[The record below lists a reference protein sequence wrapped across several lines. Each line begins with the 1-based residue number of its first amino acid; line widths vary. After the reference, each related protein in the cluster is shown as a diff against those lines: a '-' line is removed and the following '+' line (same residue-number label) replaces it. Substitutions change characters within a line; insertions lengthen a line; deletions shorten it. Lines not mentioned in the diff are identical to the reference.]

1 MRSINLNF
9 AVTLIVKIIV
19 IKYARPAKFTTYPAN
34 YVSYTNYDNYDSY
47 SLEPTINSDCIP
59 SEQLEY
65 LNDNIESVEIFKRD
79 KNAIR
84 CWKCKKNNVENSFTC
99 ECGVDLSINSHS
111 ITSVIVHK

>member
-1 MRSINLNF
+1 MSK
-9 AVTLIVKIIV
+9 TQ
-19 IKYARPAKFTTYPAN
+19 
-34 YVSYTNYDNYDSY
+34 
-47 SLEPTINSDCIP
+47 SDCIP

-65 LNDNIESVEIFKRD
+65 LNENIESVKIFKRD

-99 ECGVDLSINSHS
+99 ECGIDLSINSHS